1 MTDPTMRVEGAGGSG
16 AAIFSVETLTGL
28 TSSIA
33 SLHVE
38 IEKSLSSQGLTCKG
52 EIGFRSGPL
61 KVAGIPGQIFIS
73 IDISRQKGAL
83 A

>member
-16 AAIFSVETLTGL
+16 ASIFSVETLTGL

-38 IEKSLSSQGLTCKG
+38 IEKSLSSQGLA
-52 EIGFRSGPL
+52 RSSSPSISQGR
-61 KVAGIPGQIFIS
+61 KVH
-73 IDISRQKGAL
+73 
-83 A
+83 